1 MTSYDGIAFLD
12 LDGNRVHWTNTNTN
26 KILLKGGSFRDV
38 VPITTLVVSA
48 LCLLCFIAILIARCC
63 AHPPEE
69 EDPPAEEKR
78 PRKLLHKTV
87 TLGICCMIL

>member
-1 MTSYDGIAFLD
+1 MASYDGIAFLD
-12 LDGNRVHWTNTNTN
+12 LDGNRVHWANTTTN
-26 KILLKGGSFRDV
+26 KILLEGGSFRDV

-63 AHPPEE
+63 AHPLEE
-69 EDPPAEEKR
+69 EDPPTEEKR

-87 TLGICCMIL
+87 THGICCMIL

>member
-1 MTSYDGIAFLD
+1 MTYDGIAFLD
-12 LDGNRVHWTNTNTN
+12 LDGNRVNWIHTNNTN
-26 KILLKGGSFRDV
+26 KILLKGGSFPDV

-48 LCLLCFIAILIARCC
+48 LYLLCFIAILIARCC

-87 TLGICCMIL
+87 THGICCMIL